1 MRHNRSQTGSRRSHH
16 ALKITRLSLCPDC
29 KAPILSHMVCM
40 NCGKYKG
47 RLVIDLTAK
56 MAKREKKMK
65 ERGRSVEEETVKAK

>member
-1 MRHNRSQTGSRRSHH
+1 
-16 ALKITRLSLCPDC
+16 
-29 KAPILSHMVCM
+29 M